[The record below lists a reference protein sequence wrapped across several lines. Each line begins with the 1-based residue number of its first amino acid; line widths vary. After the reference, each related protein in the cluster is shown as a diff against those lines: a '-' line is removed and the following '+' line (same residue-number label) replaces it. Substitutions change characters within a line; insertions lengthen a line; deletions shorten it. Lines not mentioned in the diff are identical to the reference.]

1 MKQLIYIF
9 LLSLIIPVTVTAEIV
24 VKEEPL
30 TWDKT
35 ARLSGDQMY
44 QNLCAACHN
53 SDGSGNG
60 AAAAALGAT
69 APDLTRIAVNNGGVF
84 PHTEI
89 EQLIA
94 NSDVRNPHAG
104 SAMPAWDKQFMS
116 VYFKTA
122 RNPHQREAYA
132 RDRIHELSNYIETI
146 QLMN

>member
-1 MKQLIYIF
+1 MKQLLSIF
-9 LLSLIIPVTVTAEIV
+9 LLSLSVPVTVTAEVI

-44 QNLCAACHN
+44 QNLCVACHD

-60 AAAAALGAT
+60 MASAALGAT
-69 APDLTRIAVNNGGVF
+69 APDLTKLAANNGGMF
-84 PHTEI
+84 PQSEI

-94 NSDVRNPHAG
+94 NSDIRNPHAG
-104 SAMPAWDKQFMS
+104 SPMPVWEQQFKS

-122 RNPHQREAYA
+122 RNPLQRDAYA
-132 RDRIHELSNYIETI
+132 RDRIRELASYVQTI
-146 QLMN
+146 QQPN